1 MKRRICPQVFDQ
13 KLSNFRNY
21 LLLGSNGFLYICVCV
36 SDCLLNFK
44 RNHLQLFSSCTFDY
58 TREVPEKMEFHSVW
72 KSTLDSLGAKIQ
84 IRVNV
89 QIQNSFGI
97 GNGLFFCQQNAT
109 KDTNYLKMVFFWPST
124 MLLRYAILTAKA
136 SVISFLFSSEPTF
149 ICLIIQGL
157 TFAGNL

>member
-109 KDTNYLKMVFFWPST
+109 KDTNYLKMVFFLT
-124 MLLRYAILTAKA
+124 LNDAATLRDPYRK
-136 SVISFLFSSEPTF
+136 SFGNFLPLFFWTNFHLSHYPRSYF
-149 ICLIIQGL
+149 CR
-157 TFAGNL
+157 